1 MKSFEEIEVYQ
12 KAVDFGVKVFQLTA
26 KGMINRNIVSQLER
40 AALSISNNIAEGYE
54 LQSNKQFVKFLYI
67 AKGSCGECRN
77 ILSIA
82 HKLKQMDDETYNELK
97 NDSIIISKQTSS
109 FIKYLIKSEIR

>member
-1 MKSFEEIEVYQ
+1 VKSFEEIEVYQ
-12 KAVDFGVKVFQLTA
+12 KAVDFGVTIFKLTEDNR
-26 KGMINRNIVSQLER
+26 INRNIVNQLER

-77 ILSIA
+77 ILTMTN
-82 HKLKQMDDETYNELK
+82 KLNQIDNETYNELK
-97 NDSIIISKQTSS
+97 NESIIISKQLSN
-109 FIKYLIKSEIR
+109 FIKYLMKSDIY